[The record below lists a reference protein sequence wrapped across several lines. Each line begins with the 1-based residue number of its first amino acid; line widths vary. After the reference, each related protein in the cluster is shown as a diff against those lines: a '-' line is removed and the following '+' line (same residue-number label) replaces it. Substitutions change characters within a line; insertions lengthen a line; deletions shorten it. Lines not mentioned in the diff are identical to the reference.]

1 MIYFPHPFICTLN
14 KTVELHLANDATR
27 SYFKKAAGVD
37 TPKFAEKDDLAN
49 FKSHVDDLDLDKL
62 KNVADLCKLS
72 NLVDNDGV
80 KKTVYDN

>member
-1 MIYFPHPFICTLN
+1 MSFFKMIYFPHPFICTLN
-14 KTVELHLANDATR
+14 RTVELHLAN
-27 SYFKKAAGVD
+27 D

-49 FKSHVDDLDLDKL
+49 FKSHVDELDLDKL